1 MVYTPPGLST
11 FLVDRLVT
19 EANSIS
25 EGRWLDPAC
34 GEGALLE
41 AIVNRLAITVP
52 AADLARVVQQRV
64 FGVDLDP
71 EACQR
76 ARAMLARVVERHGGR
91 VAAGMFDANVRC
103 ADFLRLDAGCGLD
116 PRFIVAN
123 PPYVSA
129 THLAADHK
137 VEYGRRFGSAWGR
150 LDLYGLFLEHSL
162 DLLEPGGVLSFVTP
176 DKWLTSASSRRL
188 RGLVAARGD
197 VRSVARFDR
206 HDLFPGVATVPCVSV
221 RMQGAWTSGLLVDR
235 RKPDG
240 VFSALRSL

>member
-1 MVYTPPGLST
+1 M
-11 FLVDRLVT
+11 
-19 EANSIS
+19 
-25 EGRWLDPAC
+25 PA
-34 GEGALLE
+34 GA
-41 AIVNRLAITVP
+41 R
-52 AADLARVVQQRV
+52 DARPR
-64 FGVDLDP
+64 
-71 EACQR
+71 
-76 ARAMLARVVERHGGR
+76 VERHGGR

-221 RMQGAWTSGLLVDR
+221 LAKEPRSLRPIRVEWYDVDA
-235 RKPDG
+235 DG
-240 VFSALRSL
+240 VPRPSGRSDTIHPDLRGSPWLPVNWHARRAHRHARRRRRPYLGRARHWLEPVLRARPGRGRAG